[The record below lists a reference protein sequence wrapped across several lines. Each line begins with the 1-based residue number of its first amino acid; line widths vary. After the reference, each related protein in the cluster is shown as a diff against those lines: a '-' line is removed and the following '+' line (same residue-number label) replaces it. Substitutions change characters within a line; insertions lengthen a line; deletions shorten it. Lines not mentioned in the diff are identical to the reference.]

1 LNSRERQSV
10 YSLASIYG
18 LRMLGLFMIL
28 PVFSLYA
35 EGLDGVT
42 PALIGIALGIYG
54 LTMAIFQ
61 IPFGMLSDR
70 FGRKPVI
77 AVGLVLF
84 AVGSVVAAMSDSIW
98 GVIIGRAIQGSGA
111 IAAAMMALLADLTRE
126 EERTKAMAMMGGSI
140 GMSFTLALIL
150 GPFLNELMGVNG
162 IFWLTS
168 VLAIAG
174 IAILYR
180 LVPDPDHCSFHRD
193 VETVPGQ
200 FKQILFDAQ
209 LMRLDFGILI
219 QHAVMMAMFTVLPF
233 VLRDNLEMPTSEHAW
248 FYLPVLMLSVMGML
262 PLILMAEK
270 KRKIKQVFVSCI
282 ALMIFSELLLGAA
295 HESLFSVALGMVLFF
310 LAFNVLEA
318 SLPSLISRLAP
329 ADSKGT
335 AMGVYSTS
343 QFFGAFV
350 GGAGGGLLSSYFGIT
365 GVFYACAAAATLWF
379 VFAVSMKAPA
389 YLSTFMAHVHVDL
402 RDEDAATE
410 MAESLLKIVGVSEA
424 KVVLEDAVAYLKV
437 DKKLFDQEAITKI
450 TGIPKST
457 LTA

>member
-28 PVFSLYA
+28 PVFALYA

-42 PALIGIALGIYG
+42 PALIGITLGIYG
-54 LTMAIFQ
+54 LTMALLQ

-70 FGRKPVI
+70 FGRKPII
-77 AVGLVLF
+77 AAGLVLF
-84 AVGSVVAAMSDSIW
+84 AVGSVVAAMADSIW

-126 EERTKAMAMMGGSI
+126 EKRTKAMAMMGGSI

-150 GPFLNELMGVNG
+150 GPFLNTAVGVNG
-162 IFWLTS
+162 IFWLTAGM
-168 VLAIAG
+168 AIAG

-180 LVPDPDHCSFHRD
+180 LVPDPQHTCFHRD

-200 FKQILFDAQ
+200 LKLILSNTQ
-209 LMRLDFGILI
+209 LMRLDLGILI
-219 QHAVMMAMFTVLPF
+219 QHAVIMAMFTVLPF
-233 VLRDNLEMPTSEHAW
+233 VLRDNLDMPSSEHAW
-248 FYLPVLMLSVMGML
+248 FYLPVLMLSVLGMF
-262 PLILMAEK
+262 PLIIMAEK
-270 KRKIKQVFVSCI
+270 KRKIKQVFVASI
-282 ALMIFSELLLGAA
+282 ALMIFSEILLATAPL
-295 HESLFSVALGMVLFF
+295 SLLTVALGMVLFF

-318 SLPSLISRLAP
+318 SLPSLVSRLAP

-343 QFFGAFV
+343 QFFGVFV
-350 GGAGGGLLSSYFGIT
+350 GGAGGGFLYSYFGIP
-365 GVFYACAAAATLWF
+365 GVFYACAGAATLWF
-379 VFAVSMKAPA
+379 VFAVSMQAPA
-389 YLSTFMAHVHVDL
+389 YLSSFMAHVHVEL
-402 RDEDAATE
+402 ADAHAAAN
-410 MAESLLKIVGVSEA
+410 MAEELLKIEGVSEA

-437 DKKLFDQEAITKI
+437 DKGLFDQNEITLI
-450 TGIPKST
+450 TGAPKPATDS
-457 LTA
+457 

>member
-35 EGLDGVT
+35 EGLEGVT
-42 PALIGIALGIYG
+42 PTLIGITLGIYG
-54 LTMAIFQ
+54 LAMALLQ

-70 FGRKPVI
+70 FGRKPII
-77 AVGLVLF
+77 AAGLVLF

-126 EERTKAMAMMGGSI
+126 EQRTKAMAMMGGSI

-162 IFWLTS
+162 IFWLTAG
-168 VLAIAG
+168 LAIAG
-174 IAILYR
+174 IGILYW
-180 LVPDPDHCSFHRD
+180 LVPDPQYTHFHRD

-200 FKQILFDAQ
+200 LKLILSNTQ
-209 LMRLDFGILI
+209 LMRLDLGILI

-233 VLRDNLEMPTSEHAW
+233 VLRDNLDMPSSEHAW
-248 FYLPVLMLSVMGML
+248 FYLPVLMLSVVGMF

-270 KRKIKQVFVSCI
+270 KRKIKQVFVACI
-282 ALMIFSELLLGAA
+282 ALMAVSEIMLGAA
-295 HESLFSVALGMVLFF
+295 HESLFAVASGMVLFF

-318 SLPSLISRLAP
+318 SLPSLISRMAP

-350 GGAGGGLLSSYFGIT
+350 GGAGGGLLFNYVGIT
-365 GVFYACAAAATLWF
+365 GVFYACAAAAALWF
-379 VFAVSMKAPA
+379 IFAISMQAPA
-389 YLSTFMAHVHVDL
+389 YLSSFMAHVHIEL
-402 RDEDAATE
+402 ADEEMATE
-410 MAESLLKIVGVSEA
+410 MAEELLKIDGVSEA

-437 DKKLFDQEAITKI
+437 DKKLFDQQAITKI
-450 TGIPKST
+450 TGIPQATIS
-457 LTA
+457 